1 MDCPLKNAD
10 AAELIIEYSAG
21 KLDSNTAGEFKHH
34 LESCAD
40 CRALAAH
47 QQAVW
52 SALDELPP
60 VAVSPDFDAKLY
72 ERITDEEQEAWWKR
86 ALHVEWSWRPALPI
100 AAASAALFA
109 AFLLKNPFQIPAPQ
123 SESQPKP
130 QIEQVV
136 HALDDMDMLKQVG
149 VEVVPEKAG
158 S

>member
-1 MDCPLKNAD
+1 MDCPLNNAD

-21 KLDSNTAGEFKHH
+21 KLDSNTASEFKRH

-52 SALDELPP
+52 SALDELQP

-72 ERITDEEQEAWWKR
+72 ERITEEEQEAWWKR
-86 ALHVEWSWRPALPI
+86 ALHVEWSFRPALPI
-100 AAASAALFA
+100 AVASAALFA
-109 AFLLKNPFQIPAPQ
+109 AFLLKNPFHLPAPQ
-123 SESQPKP
+123 SESQSKP
-130 QIEQVV
+130 QIEQVL

-149 VEVVPEKAG
+149 VEIVPDKSG